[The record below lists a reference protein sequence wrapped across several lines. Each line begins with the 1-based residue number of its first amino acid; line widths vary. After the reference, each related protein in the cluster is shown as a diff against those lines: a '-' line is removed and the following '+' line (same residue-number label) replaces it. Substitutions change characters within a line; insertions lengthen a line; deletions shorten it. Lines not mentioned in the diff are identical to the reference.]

1 LLIFAYICAYQQM
14 RRNVSSHQRRRMRRI
29 RNEQSIAKVK
39 KKKREKETTRKVDKP
54 RQTHS
59 IVAEERIV

>member
-1 LLIFAYICAYQQM
+1 
-14 RRNVSSHQRRRMRRI
+14 MRRI
-29 RNEQSIAKVK
+29 RNEQSIAKV